1 VEKDQELPGNVVFLF
16 AIPAILALCHL
27 SQMPADCNGLLL
39 YAILCSI
46 NDLLHLSHILDRRRQ
61 ILITRFRN
69 QNIVLNPNTSD
80 TPVPVQHIKV
90 DVLRVHRILQVRLNN
105 EAAKVDLDASVS
117 GSFRYKKTDSLQAR
131 Q

>member
-1 VEKDQELPGNVVFLF
+1 MLYSYLPFRLF
-16 AIPAILALCHL
+16 WPFVIFPKCQLIVMVC
-27 SQMPADCNGLLL
+27 CFC
-39 YAILCSI
+39 AILCSI